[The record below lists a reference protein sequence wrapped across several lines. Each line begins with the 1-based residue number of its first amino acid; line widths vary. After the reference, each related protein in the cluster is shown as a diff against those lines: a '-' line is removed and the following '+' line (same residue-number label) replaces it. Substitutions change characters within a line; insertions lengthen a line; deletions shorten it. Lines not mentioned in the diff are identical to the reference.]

1 MRDFST
7 LRILPRSGSTAWV
20 LRSRPCLAEP
30 PAESPSTT
38 NSSASEGSLTEQSA
52 SLPGSVEFSSA
63 DLRRV
68 RSRALRAASRARW
81 ACTDFM
87 ITARASLGFSS
98 RNSPRPV
105 LTIDSTKPAMPGLPS
120 LVFVWPSNWGSRSL
134 TEITAVRPSRTS
146 SPERLSSFSFS
157 RPLLARVLVQ
167 RARERRAEAGHV
179 RAALARVDVVGERV
193 DRLLVG
199 GVPLHRDL
207 GGAFLALAGEE
218 DDLAVDGVLVLVQVG
233 DEVLDAALVLELGG
247 VALAALVDDRDLQAA
262 REERGLAQALLE
274 RVEVEVERLEDVGV
288 GQERDGGAGGAVL
301 GRASRPSASSS
312 CGAPREYSCD
322 QTWPSRR
329 ISTCSRSE
337 SALTT
342 ETPTPCRPPETL

>member
-38 NSSASEGSLTEQSA
+38 NSSASDGSLTEQSA

-81 ACTDFM
+81 AWTDFM

-120 LVFVWPSNWGSRSL
+120 LVLVWPSNCGSRSL
-134 TEITAVRPSRTS
+134 TEITAV
-146 SPERLSSFSFS
+146 E
-157 RPLLARVLVQ
+157 PLAHVLAGEVVLFLLEQAVVARVLVE
-167 RARERRAEAGHV
+167 RARERRAEAAQV

-207 GGAFLALAGEE
+207 GRALLALAGEE
-218 DDLAVDGVLVLVQVG
+218 DHLAVDGVLVLVEVG
-233 DEVLDAALVLELGG
+233 DEVLDPALVLERRRSGP
-247 VALAALVDDRDLQAA
+247 RRA
-262 REERGLAQALLE
+262 RR
-274 RVEVEVERLEDVGV
+274 RSRSS
-288 GQERDGGAGGAVL
+288 
-301 GRASRPSASSS
+301 GRA
-312 CGAPREYSCD
+312 
-322 QTWPSRR
+322 
-329 ISTCSRSE
+329 
-337 SALTT
+337 
-342 ETPTPCRPPETL
+342 